1 MLFSHLKIVLLR
13 RNFLLLLDIIRLLW
27 VILKDLYLISKH
39 DTTQEGVGRV

>member
-1 MLFSHLKIVLLR
+1 MLFSHLNIVLLR

-27 VILKDLYLISKH
+27 VILKDLCLISKH